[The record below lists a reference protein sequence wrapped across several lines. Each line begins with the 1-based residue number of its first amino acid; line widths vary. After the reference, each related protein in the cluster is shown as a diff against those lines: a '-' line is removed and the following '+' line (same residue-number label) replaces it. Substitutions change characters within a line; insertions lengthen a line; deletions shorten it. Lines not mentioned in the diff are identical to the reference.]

1 MADATVAVAEDHED
15 TEMTSK
21 MPDDLTSRESKR
33 IHSESSSHEQLSPGA
48 KRKPPG
54 FNEEELMLKI
64 AIMRKEID
72 GLKWGREQ
80 CVETM
85 DIMTKRLQLAED
97 DQKNGYLEL
106 CGQVTQVRIETE
118 SLRADQEEMR
128 ENFRRLNLE
137 VDAEISSTIN
147 RLKKIEEQMRL
158 AAAAV
163 VNPLKLA

>member
-1 MADATVAVAEDHED
+1 MAEATVTVAEDHED

-33 IHSESSSHEQLSPGA
+33 IHSDSSSPEQLSPGA

-54 FNEEELMLKI
+54 FNEEELLQEI

-80 CVETM
+80 CAETM
-85 DIMTKRLQLAED
+85 GIITKRLELAED

-106 CGQVTQVRIETE
+106 CGQVTHVRIETE
-118 SLRADQEEMR
+118 SL
-128 ENFRRLNLE
+128 
-137 VDAEISSTIN
+137 
-147 RLKKIEEQMRL
+147 
-158 AAAAV
+158 
-163 VNPLKLA
+163 